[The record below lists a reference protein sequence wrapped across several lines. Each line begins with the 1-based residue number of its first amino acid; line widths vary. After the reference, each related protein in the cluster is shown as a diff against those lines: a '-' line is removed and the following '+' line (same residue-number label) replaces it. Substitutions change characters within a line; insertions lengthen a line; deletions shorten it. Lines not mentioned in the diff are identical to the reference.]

1 VSEQCS
7 FTLEGLLS
15 AEAVR
20 ARCGEIG
27 NAAEAGRT
35 RWFEYHPENLES
47 CIDLVAKE
55 CMRNYPDLD
64 IPFHSRWR
72 HFVVGGVDLWRHYRQ
87 AKLQGLGKESLAR
100 SAIDLVFLSVI
111 LDAGAGARWRY
122 VDPVTHEVLTRS
134 EGLAAAT
141 IELFFNHLGRQAEDQ
156 GIVIDARAI
165 MSANRQV
172 LHKAFQHRVDNE
184 LLGIDGRFQLLS
196 QFAKQLTTLAP
207 SGFSRPGHLID
218 LLLRRSASRRVSA
231 GQVLKLVL
239 QCFNPMWPSGVV
251 IDGTPLGDCGRHTEF
266 KSNDASGLVPFH
278 KLSQWLTYSLIE
290 PLQWAGFEVTD
301 LDQLTGLPEYR
312 NGGLV
317 LDTKVLVPKQSDLY
331 STPLEVQE
339 EPVVEWRALTVW
351 LLDKIAAGVRTKLD
365 LGAEQLPLA
374 SVLQG
379 GTWSAGRRLAEELR
393 GGAPPLQLAID
404 GTVF

>member
-27 NAAEAGRT
+27 EAAEAGRT
-35 RWFEYHPENLES
+35 RWFDYRPENLES
-47 CIDLVAKE
+47 CIDLVATE

-72 HFVVGGVDLWRHYRQ
+72 HFVVGGVDLWRHYAQ
-87 AKLQGLGKESLAR
+87 TKLQGLDNESLAR

-141 IELFFNHLGRQAEDQ
+141 IDLFFNHLGRQVEDQ
-156 GIVIDARAI
+156 GIVVDASAI
-165 MSANRQV
+165 MSADKQV
-172 LHKAFQHRVDNE
+172 LDKAFQHRVDNE
-184 LLGIDGRFQLLS
+184 LLGIDGRFQLMNK
-196 QFAKQLTTLAP
+196 FAKQLTTLAP

-218 LLLRRSASRRVSA
+218 LLLRRSEIRRVSA
-231 GQVLKLVL
+231 GEVLKLVL
-239 QCFNPMWPSGVV
+239 QCFNPMWPSGTV
-251 IDGTPLGDCGRHTEF
+251 IDGISLGDCGRHAEF
-266 KSNDASGLVPFH
+266 SSSDAGGLVPFH

-317 LDTKVLVPKQSDLY
+317 LDTKVLVAQQSDLY
-331 STPLEVQE
+331 TTTLKVDE

-351 LLDKIAAGVRTKLD
+351 LLDKIAAGVRTKLN
-365 LGAEQLPLA
+365 LGVEQLPLA

-379 GTWSAGRRLAEELR
+379 GTWSAGRKLAAELR
-393 GGAPPLQLAID
+393 GGVPPLQLAID